1 MILLGA
7 VQGATEFLPV
17 SSSGHLAVGQLL
29 GGRAADD
36 SPLLFEVLVHV
47 ATLLAV
53 IVVYRRDVLDLIRG
67 GGRGLG
73 ALFRG
78 SIRAAVQD
86 DAGVNLALCVA
97 AGTLPTGILG
107 LALRHPAEM
116 IAASPQGLGLAFLAL
131 AALLLGSRGWT
142 GGTRRLDWKVAL
154 IIGTV
159 QGVAVL
165 PAISRS
171 GVTIVTAL
179 ALGLDRAEAARFSFL
194 LAIPA
199 ILGAAL
205 LEIEPGA
212 IAVGGQVL
220 PLALSSLT
228 AFAVGLVAL
237 LLLLRLVKSGRLW
250 LFTPYVAAMG
260 IFSLVWL

>member
-29 GGRAADD
+29 LGRAAGD
-36 SPLLFEVLVHV
+36 SPLVFEVTVHV
-47 ATLLAV
+47 ATLMAV
-53 IVVYRRDVLDLIRG
+53 VAVYRRDVVELIRG
-67 GGRGLG
+67 AGRGLA
-73 ALFRG
+73 ALLGG
-78 SIRAAVQD
+78 SIRAAVKD

-107 LALRHPAEM
+107 LALRHPAETM
-116 IAASPQGLGLAFLAL
+116 AASPQGLGLAFLGL
-131 AALLLGSRGWT
+131 AALLLGSRWWP
-142 GGTRRLDWKVAL
+142 GGGRKLDWKVAL
-154 IIGTV
+154 VIGAV

-165 PAISRS
+165 PAVSRS
-171 GVTIVTAL
+171 GVTIATAL

-205 LEIEPGA
+205 LEIDPRA
-212 IAVGGQVL
+212 IATGGLAL
-220 PLALSSLT
+220 PLALSALT
-228 AFAVGLVAL
+228 AFVVGLAAL
-237 LLLLRLVKSGRLW
+237 VLLIRLVKGGRLW
-250 LFTPYVAAMG
+250 LFAPYVAALG
-260 IFSLVWL
+260 VFSLTWL